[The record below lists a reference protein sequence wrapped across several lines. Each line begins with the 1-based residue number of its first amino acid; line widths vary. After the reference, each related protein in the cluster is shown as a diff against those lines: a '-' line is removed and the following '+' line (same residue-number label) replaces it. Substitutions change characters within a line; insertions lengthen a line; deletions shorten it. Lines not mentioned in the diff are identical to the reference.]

1 MVNAHS
7 LLLIVATL
15 CWLFAA
21 VTGFTNRPYGPHV
34 GWLGMFFFGL
44 SLLVK

>member
-1 MVNAHS
+1 MFNAHS
-7 LLLIVATL
+7 FLLIVATL

-21 VTGFTNRPYGPHV
+21 ITGFTNRPYGTHV

-44 SLLVK
+44 SLSVK